1 MVLSRRADKSYRSLS
16 VKVIEH
22 LIGLLVSDHALV
34 GALHLIEEDDVDIG
48 LGALTEAGWD
58 HYAVEEVGVAL
69 DVLEFVG

>member
-69 DVLEFVG
+69 DVLKFVG